1 MTASNMA
8 SRMAGMYSNCQFSS
22 NNCLAVVSGVTP
34 ICPACPH
41 HQQGGL
47 HFPQKIIENIGKED
61 IRKFGIGA
69 CEKRCFVKTGP
80 FCVVP
85 NRLLCSFKGNED
97 QILDL

>member
-1 MTASNMA
+1 MA
-8 SRMAGMYSNCQFSS
+8 FIF
-22 NNCLAVVSGVTP
+22 LK
-34 ICPACPH
+34 
-41 HQQGGL
+41 
-47 HFPQKIIENIGKED
+47 KIIENIGKED

-97 QILDL
+97 QILDRSLCRWIANPGVS